1 VLPKRDDVVTS
12 RLAAARGRSRR
23 LATAMA
29 MPARSSASA
38 SAPRAV
44 DVRARRRRTRDGGR
58 RATVRPTATR
68 DGDARARARDENEAS
83 TSMGSVCLVGAGPG
97 GVDALTMG
105 AARAL
110 ANADVVVYDD
120 LGGSSED
127 VLALATKANAEFVS
141 VGKRGGS
148 AKSWTQSDICELLVE
163 LARSGKRVARLKGGC
178 PSVFARVSDEIA
190 ALRKHG
196 VHTTMIPG
204 ISSALSAP
212 LSVGIP
218 LTDRELGRHF
228 SVTSAHDPNSI
239 DFAAFAGIDT
249 CVFLMVGRTLPI
261 VVESLTREGNKS
273 PTTPC
278 CVIRNGM
285 QPDERSWFG
294 SLRDIVEKTS
304 GESLSPCILVVGNVV
319 TLA

>member
-1 VLPKRDDVVTS
+1 M
-12 RLAAARGRSRR
+12 
-23 LATAMA
+23 TA
-29 MPARSSASA
+29 
-38 SAPRAV
+38 
-44 DVRARRRRTRDGGR
+44 
-58 RATVRPTATR
+58 RPTATR

-83 TSMGSVCLVGAGPG
+83 TSLGSVCLVGAGPG

-110 ANADVVVYDD
+110 ASADVVVYDD
-120 LGGSSED
+120 LGGSSAD
-127 VLALATKANAEFVS
+127 VLALATKANVELVS

-178 PSVFARVSDEIA
+178 PSVFARASDEIR

-196 VHTTMIPG
+196 VHNVTMIPG

-261 VVESLTREGNKS
+261 VVESLTREGNKP

-294 SLRDIVEKTS
+294 SLQDIVEKTS

>member
-1 VLPKRDDVVTS
+1 
-12 RLAAARGRSRR
+12 
-23 LATAMA
+23 MA

-196 VHTTMIPG
+196 VHTYYDSWNIVGVERAAERGDSVDGSRVGT
-204 ISSALSAP
+204 ALF
-212 LSVGIP
+212 
-218 LTDRELGRHF
+218 R
-228 SVTSAHDPNSI
+228 
-239 DFAAFAGIDT
+239 
-249 CVFLMVGRTLPI
+249 
-261 VVESLTREGNKS
+261 
-273 PTTPC
+273 
-278 CVIRNGM
+278 
-285 QPDERSWFG
+285 DERARSEFDRFCRVRWNRHVRISDG
-294 SLRDIVEKTS
+294 WENTS
-304 GESLSPCILVVGNVV
+304 NSRRIAHAGRE
-319 TLA
+319 